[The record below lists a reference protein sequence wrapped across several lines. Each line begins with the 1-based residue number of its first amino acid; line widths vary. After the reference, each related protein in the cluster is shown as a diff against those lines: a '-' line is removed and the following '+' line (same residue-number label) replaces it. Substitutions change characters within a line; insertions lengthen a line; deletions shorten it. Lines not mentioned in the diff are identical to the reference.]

1 MINSITR
8 KLTLLLASTVLL
20 VGFIIFSLFELWQ
33 EQQTTL
39 NELNKI
45 TEIQHSVDGLRSQ
58 LWVFLQYGDDKSLE
72 QVYLAQKKLAV
83 LLEKTTEV
91 EFKVDNLMKMNGSLA
106 ALLVQERALTQQ
118 NDVLI
123 QPAGRRFVGTSEL
136 LHSRYNMLVQN
147 MTEELS
153 YIQRLVLDES
163 SANQRFSIIS
173 ALVQQVVFAL
183 VVGVIAF
190 IILQRQ
196 KRGFNLMKQGI
207 SDLARG
213 DLDSRLS
220 HHNLDSEF
228 VILAKF
234 FNQMKVSLQDT
245 TYSKEELQSEVER
258 QTYKLEKQKERLRF
272 LSEKDALSGLLNRR
286 ALKEHLN
293 QAITQARRTH
303 LNLAVLFI
311 DLDKFKQIND
321 SFGHDAGDRVII
333 AISDRLRANLR
344 ESDFCGRFGGDEFIV
359 CLDLLT
365 NFNGVKEK
373 AMQLIEKLSEPILV
387 DEDCEVSVGASIGIA
402 LYPLQGLDAVTL
414 IRVADKAMYQAKMKM
429 EGNCCCA
436 LMDELEEE
444 VKLG

>member
-8 KLTLLLASTVLL
+8 KLTLLLAATALL
-20 VGFIIFSLFELWQ
+20 VGFIVFSLFELWQ
-33 EQQTTL
+33 QQQQTL
-39 NELNKI
+39 SEVNKI

-58 LWVFLQYGDDKSLE
+58 LWVFLQYNDEKSLE
-72 QVYLAQKKLAV
+72 QVSLAQKKLAV
-83 LLEKTTEV
+83 LLQNTTNV
-91 EFKVDNLMKMNGSLA
+91 EFRVSNLIKMNSNLA
-106 ALLVQERALTQQ
+106 ALLVQERALAEQDDSLLYNSGQ
-118 NDVLI
+118 
-123 QPAGRRFVGTSEL
+123 RFVGASEL

-163 SANQRFSIIS
+163 SSNQRFSIIS

-183 VVGVIAF
+183 VVGVIAY
-190 IILQRQ
+190 IILHRL
-196 KRGFNLMKQGI
+196 KRGFSLMRQGI

-234 FNQMKVSLQDT
+234 FNQMKISLQDT

-286 ALKEHLN
+286 AMKEHLN

-333 AISDRLRANLR
+333 TIAERLRSNLR

-359 CLDLLT
+359 CLDLLA

-373 AMQLIEKLSEPILV
+373 AMQLVDKLSEPILV
-387 DEDCEVSVGASIGIA
+387 DDDSEVSVGASIGIA
-402 LYPLQGLDAVTL
+402 LYPIQGHDAVSL
-414 IRVADKAMYQAKMKM
+414 IRAADKAMYQAKMKI
-429 EGNCCCA
+429 EGSCCCA

-444 VKLG
+444 IKLG

>member
-1 MINSITR
+1 MINSTTR
-8 KLTLLLASTVLL
+8 KLTLLLAATALL
-20 VGFIIFSLFELWQ
+20 VGFIVLSLFELWQ
-33 EQQTTL
+33 QQQKTQ
-39 NELNKI
+39 NEIHSI

-58 LWVFLQYGDDKSLE
+58 LWVFLQYDDEKSLE
-72 QVYLAQKKLAV
+72 QVYLAQKKLAS
-83 LLEKTTEV
+83 LLQNTTDV
-91 EFKVDNLMKMNGSLA
+91 EFRVDNLIKMNGNLA
-106 ALLVQERALTQQ
+106 ALLIQERALTEQ
-118 NDVLI
+118 DEVLLSNS
-123 QPAGRRFVGTSEL
+123 GRRFVGAREL

-163 SANQRFSIIS
+163 ASNQQFSIIS

-183 VVGVIAF
+183 IVGVIAY

-196 KRGFNLMKQGI
+196 KRGFSLMKQGI

-234 FNQMKVSLQDT
+234 FNQMKISLQDT

-258 QTYKLEKQKERLRF
+258 QTSKLKKQKERLRF

-303 LNLAVLFI
+303 LKLAVLFI

-321 SFGHDAGDRVII
+321 SFGHDAGDRVILTI
-333 AISDRLRANLR
+333 AERLRENLR

-365 NFNGVKEK
+365 NFSGVKEK
-373 AMQLIEKLSEPILV
+373 AMQLIDVLSKPITV
-387 DEDCEVSVGASIGIA
+387 DDGCEVSVGASIGIA
-402 LYPLQGLDAVTL
+402 LYPIQGHDAVSL
-414 IRVADKAMYQAKMKM
+414 IRVADKAMYQAKMKI

-444 VKLG
+444 IKLG